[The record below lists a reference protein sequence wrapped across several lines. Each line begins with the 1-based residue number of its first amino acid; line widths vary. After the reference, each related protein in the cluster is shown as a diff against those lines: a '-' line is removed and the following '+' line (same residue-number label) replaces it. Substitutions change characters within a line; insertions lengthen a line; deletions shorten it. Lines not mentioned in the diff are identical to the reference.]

1 MSRVNYAD
9 NMYYTF
15 TVQIIR
21 QTEKAII
28 IENLGKRR
36 VTIPKSLIR
45 YADQWDNVR
54 DGQEVK
60 IELQLWKAREQYL
73 V

>member
-1 MSRVNYAD
+1 MTRVNYAD

-15 TVQIIR
+15 TVQIAR

-36 VTIPKSLIR
+36 VVIPKSLIR
-45 YADQWDNVR
+45 YADRWDNVQ